1 MPCPKALAIISKIV
15 QMYFMAAGR
24 MSTCDK
30 FYWYALYDSINLLEL
45 LLKCW
50 HNGMM
55 AKA

>member
-45 LLKCW
+45 LL
-50 HNGMM
+50 
-55 AKA
+55 